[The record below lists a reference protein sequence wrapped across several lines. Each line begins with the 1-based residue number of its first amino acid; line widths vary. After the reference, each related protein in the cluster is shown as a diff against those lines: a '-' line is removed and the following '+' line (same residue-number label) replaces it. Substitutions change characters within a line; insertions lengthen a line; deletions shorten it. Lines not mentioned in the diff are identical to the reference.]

1 MQKVKIIAEMACS
14 HNGSVKRA
22 KKIIDGGA
30 KAKADIIQLQI
41 WELRY
46 LMSPLRKEFKKLK
59 KIELKKKEWISIVR
73 YIKKKYP
80 KLKIYVCVYEHKSID
95 FIKKL
100 KIDGIKINSS
110 DLSNPLTLKLASKL
124 NLPINLSVG
133 ASTINEIKKAL
144 DILKKNRKVTLMYGQ
159 QNFPTKIDDINL
171 ESLKKLSSYFK
182 RDIGYQDHC
191 DGKSQEGYVVP
202 AMSLALGS
210 RVIEKH
216 ITLDR
221 NKKGFDY
228 ESALLPQEFKKF
240 VTLIRSTEKAIG
252 KNLPRPLNKSE
263 KSYRKFQKKS
273 IVVLKD
279 LKKNEILKKD
289 DVIFLRSDKLG
300 IQPINLKTILGKK
313 VKKNL
318 KKYSTVEMKNFY

>member
-1 MQKVKIIAEMACS
+1 MKKVEIIAEMACS

-22 KKIIDGGA
+22 KKIIDGTA

-59 KIELKKKEWISIVR
+59 KIELKKKEWASIVR

-100 KIDGIKINSS
+100 KINGIKINSS
-110 DLSNPLTLKLASKL
+110 DLSNPLTLKLVSKL
-124 NLPINLSVG
+124 SLPINLSVG

-144 DILKKNRKVTLMYGQ
+144 NIFKKNRKVTLMYGQ

-191 DGKSQEGYVVP
+191 DGESQEGFVVP

-216 ITLDR
+216 ISLDR

-240 VTLIRSTEKAIG
+240 VSLIRSTEKAVG
-252 KNLPRPLNKSE
+252 KNLPRPFNKSE

-318 KKYSTVEMKNFY
+318 KKYSTIEMKNFY

>member
-1 MQKVKIIAEMACS
+1 MKKTKIIAEMACS
-14 HNGSVKRA
+14 HNGNVRRA
-22 KKIIDGGA
+22 KKIIDGAA
-30 KAKADIIQLQI
+30 KANADVVQLQI

-46 LMSPLRKEFKKLK
+46 LMSPRRKEFEKLK
-59 KIELKKKEWISIVR
+59 KIELKKKEWISIVS

-80 KLKIYVCVYEHKSID
+80 KLKIYVCVYEDKSID

-100 KIDGIKINSS
+100 KVDGLKINSS
-110 DLSNPLTLKLASKL
+110 DLSNPLTLKLVSKC

-133 ASTINEIKKAL
+133 ASTLNEIKKAL
-144 DILKKNRKVTLMYGQ
+144 NILKDNKVTLMYGQ
-159 QNFPTKIDDINL
+159 QNFPTKINDINL

-182 RDIGYQDHC
+182 RDTGYQDHC
-191 DGKSQEGYVVP
+191 DGESQEGYAVP

-228 ESALLPQEFKKF
+228 ESALLPQEFKNF
-240 VTLIRSTEKAIG
+240 VALIRSTEKAIG
-252 KNLPRPLNKSE
+252 KNLPRPFSKSE

-273 IVVLKD
+273 IVVLRD

-300 IQPINLKTILGKK
+300 IQPIKLKTIIGKK
-313 VKKNL
+313 LKKNL
-318 KKYSTVEMKNFY
+318 KKYSTIEMKNFY